1 MKKEIRFT
9 NPGLVPSPEDPR
21 DLLTSQIIPE
31 IKRYPQECPQP
42 FDLKVL
48 DQNGTPECV
57 AHAGANLKT
66 YLEKRER
73 RNIEFD
79 PHWLYKKCKEI
90 DGHPELRGTYL
101 RALLKVLQKFGAKP
115 LNGSEEEAKNYRIS
129 AYARIDKITFEE
141 LKKHIF
147 VYGMVLAGFIGS
159 NEGWKNANL
168 RPPKPGERTWG
179 HGVLLSDYIMP
190 KIAVFNSWG
199 EDWGDSGKGYIGPDY
214 LPFEAWVVLVD
225 YPTPEKSAVK
235 EGWVALPYLNL
246 AKVGNIGS
254 TLTRLNLREEPNGK
268 ILTTLEANT
277 NCKLIEGP
285 VTRGNLT
292 WVKIKLI

>member
-1 MKKEIRFT
+1 MQKEIRFT

-31 IKRYPQECPQP
+31 IKRYPKECPCP
-42 FDLKVL
+42 FDLEVI
-48 DQNGTPECV
+48 DQNGLPFCV
-57 AHAGANLKT
+57 GCGGAT
-66 YLEKRER
+66 YKEFLEKREK
-73 RNIEFD
+73 IDIQFD
-79 PHWLYKKCKEI
+79 WKWLYAKCKEI

-115 LNGSEEEAKNYRIS
+115 LNGSEEEARNYKIS
-129 AYARIDKITFEE
+129 AYARIDNITFEE

-147 VYGMVLAGFIGS
+147 VYGMLLVGFQGS
-159 NEGWKNANL
+159 NEGWRTAYI
-168 RPPKPGERTWG
+168 RPPKPGEKTWG
-179 HGVLLSDYIMP
+179 HCVVLKAFNENYLIGQ
-190 KIAVFNSWG
+190 NSWG
-199 EDWGDSGKGYIGPDY
+199 IDYGVKGDFYVPKNY

-225 YPTPEKSAVK
+225 YPTLEKQTIK

-246 AKVGNIGS
+246 AKVGNVGS

-268 ILTTLEANT
+268 ILTTLEANKK
-277 NCKLIEGP
+277 CKLIDSP
-285 VTRGNLT
+285 VTKGKLT